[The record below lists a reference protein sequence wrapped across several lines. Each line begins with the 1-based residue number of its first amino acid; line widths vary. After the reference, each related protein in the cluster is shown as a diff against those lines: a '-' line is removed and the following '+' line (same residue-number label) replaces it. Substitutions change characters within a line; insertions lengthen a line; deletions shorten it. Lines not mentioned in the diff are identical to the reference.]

1 MRKVETDGGKGT
13 PADSKGTSGAG
24 TGETSTLVMEVSLL
38 IKTLKTPESSST
50 AYRHVKTVNLRK
62 IDMGK
67 NQRVLIDGGATHVL
81 RKAKSQDE

>member
-1 MRKVETDGGKGT
+1 MKQTEEKKH
-13 PADSKGTSGAG
+13 PLILKGTSGAG
-24 TGETSTLVMEVSLL
+24 TGEISTLVTEVSSL
-38 IKTLKTPESSST
+38 IKRLKTPESSST